1 MVDYDKSIDALTKA
15 INNAT
20 VFLEKL
26 ANNKTAATDDSQ
38 FSLASIAKNLD
49 PEHTHS
55 LENILANSPISELL
69 KDNSVSDILIN
80 GPFEIYV
87 DQHGTLF
94 KTDFKFQDHEEL
106 LKLADAIATS
116 LNRKIDPRR
125 PLMDARLPDGSR
137 VNIIAPPMAVD
148 GLSISIRKF
157 SAQNIT
163 LDTLEEYESI
173 TPMMKEFLKACAICK
188 VNIIIS
194 GGTGSGKTTLL
205 NAMSQ
210 YIPAN
215 ERIVSI
221 EDSIEL
227 RLQQPHV
234 VRLETKNP
242 EVMGDRTREVNIRDL
257 LVNSLRM
264 RPDRIIIGEVRGG
277 EAYDMIQS
285 MNTGH
290 DGSFATVHANNPRE
304 AIARIESM
312 VSQVSTNTPLIVIRK
327 QVTSAVNFIIQVNRQ
342 ENGKRQVT
350 FISEITGLEGD
361 TPTIHD
367 IFFLKQQ
374 GVDDKGK
381 LIMKQGWSGAPP
393 KHAKLAAYI
402 RNLNILKHD
411 IEKTP
416 FPNALPNQKNW

>member
-1 MVDYDKSIDALTKA
+1 
-15 INNAT
+15 
-20 VFLEKL
+20 
-26 ANNKTAATDDSQ
+26 
-38 FSLASIAKNLD
+38 
-49 PEHTHS
+49 
-55 LENILANSPISELL
+55 
-69 KDNSVSDILIN
+69 
-80 GPFEIYV
+80 
-87 DQHGTLF
+87 
-94 KTDFKFQDHEEL
+94 
-106 LKLADAIATS
+106 
-116 LNRKIDPRR
+116 
-125 PLMDARLPDGSR
+125 MDARLPDGSR

-157 SAQNIT
+157 SAQDIT
-163 LDTLEEYESI
+163 LDRLEEFGSL
-173 TPMMKEFLKACAICK
+173 TPMMKEFLKACAVCK
-188 VNIIIS
+188 VNVIIS

-221 EDSIEL
+221 EDSVEL

-264 RPDRIIIGEVRGG
+264 RPDRIIIGEVRGP
-277 EAYDMIQS
+277 EAYDMIQA

-290 DGSFATVHANNPRE
+290 DGSYATIHANNPRE

-312 VSQVSTNTPLIVIRK
+312 VSQVSTNTPLAVVRK
-327 QVTSAVNFIIQVNRQ
+327 QVTSAVNFIIQATRH
-342 ENGKRQVT
+342 EDGKRQIT

-367 IFFLKQQ
+367 IFCLRQK
-374 GVDDKGK
+374 GTDDKGK
-381 LIMKQGWSGAPP
+381 LIMKQEWSGAPP
-393 KHAKLAAYI
+393 KHAKLAAYV
-402 RNLNILKHD
+402 RNLGFLKHD
-411 IEKTP
+411 LPQPPIS
-416 FPNALPNQKNW
+416 NALPNKKNW